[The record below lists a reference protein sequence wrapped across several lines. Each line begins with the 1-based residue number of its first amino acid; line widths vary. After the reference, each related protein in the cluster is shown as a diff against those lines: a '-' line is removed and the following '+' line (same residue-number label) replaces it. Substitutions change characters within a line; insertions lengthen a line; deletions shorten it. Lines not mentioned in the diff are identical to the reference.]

1 MVRYILSF
9 IVPDDKITDA
19 QKAISKYFDELSK
32 TGPGGMR
39 SFCYCNEDDSNH
51 FVQINSYRKESVA
64 NKDLRS
70 VYTTSLV
77 NELKTICNQTLSFNK
92 VETFDSFESIY

>member
-9 IVPDDKITDA
+9 IVPDDKVSEA
-19 QKAISKYFDELSK
+19 QKSINKYFDELSK
-32 TGPGGMR
+32 NGPGGMR
-39 SFCYCNEDDSNH
+39 SFCYCNEEDANH
-51 FVQINSYRKESVA
+51 FIQINSYRKESVA

-70 VYTTSLV
+70 HYTTNFV
-77 NELKTICNQTLSFNK
+77 NELKTICNQALSFNK

>member
-9 IVPDDKITDA
+9 IVPDEKISDA
-19 QKAISKYFDELSK
+19 QKIINRYFDELSK

-39 SFCYCNEDDSNH
+39 SFCYCSEEDSNH

-70 VYTTSLV
+70 DYTTNFV
-77 NELKTICNQTLSFNK
+77 KELKSLCNQPLSFSK
-92 VETFDSFESIY
+92 METFDSFESIY

>member
-9 IVPDDKITDA
+9 IVPDDKIPDA
-19 QKAISKYFDELSK
+19 QKSINTYFDELSK

-39 SFCYCNEDDSNH
+39 SFCYCSEEDSNH
-51 FVQINSYRKESVA
+51 FIQINSYRKESVA

-70 VYTTSLV
+70 EYTVKLV
-77 NELKTICNQTLSFNK
+77 NELKAICNQALSFNK

>member
-9 IVPDDKITDA
+9 IVPDDKISEA
-19 QKAISKYFDELSK
+19 QKSINKYFDELSK

-39 SFCYCNEDDSNH
+39 SFCYCSEEERNQ
-51 FVQINSYRKESVA
+51 FIQINSYRKESVA

-70 VYTTSLV
+70 EYTINFV
-77 NELKTICNQTLSFNK
+77 KELKAICNQPLSFNK
-92 VETFDSFESIY
+92 METVDSFESIY

>member
-9 IVPDDKITDA
+9 IVPDNKISEA
-19 QKAISKYFDELSK
+19 QKAINKYFDELSK

-39 SFCYCNEDDSNH
+39 SFCYCSEEDNNH

-70 VYTTSLV
+70 HYTTNFV
-77 NELKTICNQTLSFNK
+77 NELKAICNQVLSFNK

>member
-9 IVPDDKITDA
+9 IVPDEKVFDA
-19 QKAISKYFDELSK
+19 QKIINRYFDELSK

-39 SFCYCNEDDSNH
+39 SFCYCSEEESNH

-70 VYTTSLV
+70 DYTTNFV
-77 NELKTICNQTLSFNK
+77 NELKNICNQPLSFNK
-92 VETFDSFESIY
+92 METFDSFESIY

>member
-9 IVPDDKITDA
+9 IVPDDKVIDA
-19 QKAISKYFDELSK
+19 QKIIRKYFDELSK

-39 SFCYCNEDDSNH
+39 SFCYCCEESDNKFIH
-51 FVQINSYRKESVA
+51 INTYRKESVA
-64 NKDLRS
+64 NKDLLTG
-70 VYTTSLV
+70 YTTSFIDQ
-77 NELKTICNQTLSFNK
+77 LKSICHQPLSFNK